1 MQDAP
6 TAPSCK
12 SSEPKHESV
21 RCLARLS
28 ALHRPS
34 GADPQGSFLQK
45 TVRQS
50 IPESDLRL
58 RSNRPRGP
66 WSREGPFQELIESRL
81 DSYKEKSNRLVYIL
95 QALPPLSSPPTMGL
109 GLGRGR
115 YAIGQINPKEKK
127 QLAGGWWSLRSPLHY
142 YLTNSY
148 EKSMRQ
154 VWFLKPGYSFRRLRV
169 EVRPALFHHRAQI
182 LAQLLHSGT
191 PDIPPAPKAI

>member
-50 IPESDLRL
+50 IPESALRL

-66 WSREGPFQELIESRL
+66 WSRKGPFQEWIESRL

-115 YAIGQINPKEKK
+115 YAIGQRTGDATVAHVVDV
-127 QLAGGWWSLRSPLHY
+127 QVDARDDVLHLVLAARYAVLHY
-142 YLTNSY
+142 G
-148 EKSMRQ
+148 EPPEHGHAHVIR
-154 VWFLKPGYSFRRLRV
+154 
-169 EVRPALFHHRAQI
+169 HRTDGI
-182 LAQLLHSGT
+182 
-191 PDIPPAPKAI
+191 